1 MLFHNKCTFEM
12 VADYEWAD
20 VMLKKSILLAATLLT
35 GLMAAWFRRRLGGW
49 TGDTL
54 GAVQQATEL
63 AILLAAAW
71 HAA

>member
-1 MLFHNKCTFEM
+1 
-12 VADYEWAD
+12 
-20 VMLKKSILLAATLLT
+20 LLAAAMLT
-35 GLMAAWFRRRLGGW
+35 GLLAAWFRRRLGGW

-54 GAVQQATEL
+54 GAVQQAAEL